1 VFYGFSWPFYYKDLD
16 LNYFTGEIKN
26 DRIKKVN
33 DLLASTY
40 NKLEP
45 FLSLDEFI
53 NRFEDDTPLKEF
65 IIDNHFSLPEKYAL
79 FSSAQV

>member
-1 VFYGFSWPFYYKDLD
+1 

-33 DLLASTY
+33 DFLASSY

-53 NRFEDDTPLKEF
+53 NRFEDDKSLKEF

-79 FSSAQV
+79 FSNAQV